1 MTGKTH
7 AALGILIGLGL
18 MHIDPS
24 FDKYTVF
31 SGTIIGSLLPDLD
44 TKKSTMSQ
52 ILPAYSRIVDFGTK
66 HRGATHKILPF
77 VLLAGFAQSNYL
89 PLLCLGLGSLSH
101 WLIDAITRK
110 IGATCGSNSEQV
122 IYYCINLFSFVLF
135 CGFWIDAQEIIS
147 AINNIK

>member
-7 AALGILIGLGL
+7 AALGILVGLGL
-18 MHIDPS
+18 MHVDPS

-31 SGTIIGSLLPDLD
+31 SGAIIGSLLPDLD

-52 ILPAYSRIVDFGTK
+52 ILPAYSKIIDFGTK

-77 VLLAGFAQSNYL
+77 ALLAGFAQSDYL

-101 WLIDAITRK
+101 YAIDVITRK
-110 IGATCGSNSEQV
+110 IGATCSSNSEQV

-135 CGFWIDAQEIIS
+135 CGFWIDVQEIIS
-147 AINNIK
+147 AVKNIK